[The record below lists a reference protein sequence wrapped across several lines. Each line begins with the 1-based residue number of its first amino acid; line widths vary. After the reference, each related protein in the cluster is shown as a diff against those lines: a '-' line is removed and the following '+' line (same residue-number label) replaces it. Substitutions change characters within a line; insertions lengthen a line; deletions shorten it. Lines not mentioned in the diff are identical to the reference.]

1 MVNVFAR
8 ATGSMTTRR
17 AIEMSALEDLPN
29 VGRAIAANFR
39 TLGILRPA
47 QLKGRNP
54 YVLYERLN
62 RVTGERHDPCLL
74 DTFIAAVRFVDGG
87 PAKPWWSYTA
97 ERKRA
102 LAARTGRV
110 SSPLARLYVETARRR
125 SP

>member
-1 MVNVFAR
+1 
-8 ATGSMTTRR
+8 
-17 AIEMSALEDLPN
+17 MSALEDLPN

-102 LAARTGRV
+102 LAARTGQGV
-110 SSPLARLYVETARRR
+110 SSPYVETARRR

>member
-102 LAARTGRV
+102 LAARTG
-110 SSPLARLYVETARRR
+110 SSPLARPYVKTARRR